1 MNIDAAQS
9 RGQLNRKESAMNKLS
24 LLTAAGAALLM
35 TGGAALAQNAMNP
48 TGSGPS
54 KSHMGNPDPV
64 ASGAKMKNPNAPAT
78 DKRNNPNQADPANSS
93 GGTPATRNGELPK
106 GGKNKSGM

>member
-1 MNIDAAQS
+1 M
-9 RGQLNRKESAMNKLS
+9 KKLA

-35 TGGAALAQNAMNP
+35 AGGVALAQSP
-48 TGSGPS
+48 DTTGAS
-54 KSHMGNPDPV
+54 KSHMGNPPP
-64 ASGAKMKNPNAPAT
+64 SGSAKKKNPNAAAT

-93 GGTPATRNGELPK
+93 GGTPATRGGDLPK